1 MTLEELTT
9 AVRQFAVDRDWEQFH
24 TPKNLAMAVA
34 GEAGELVAELQWVT
48 PAESLTPEKRE
59 AVEQEMADVLIYLC
73 RMADVLDVD
82 LVEAAARK
90 LEASGRRYK
99 ADEVRGNAAK
109 RR

>member
-1 MTLEELTT
+1 
-9 AVRQFAVDRDWEQFH
+9 
-24 TPKNLAMAVA
+24 
-34 GEAGELVAELQWVT
+34 
-48 PAESLTPEKRE
+48 
-59 AVEQEMADVLIYLC
+59 
-73 RMADVLDVD
+73 MADVLDVD